1 MDYEN
6 VKLSYCLLLFY
17 GLKAR
22 FNRLKQSK
30 EYKSNPIL
38 RKIIDDGFELIES
51 NGWPDVYDYFDNPD
65 IIVEPANLLLESIS
79 STKLIDAE
87 TFFILLTGYYD
98 VEFET
103 SNLKKISN
111 EMANCFNEIVKEK
124 HHFELIYDNY
134 MDVKASIGDLEL
146 GTSDFN
152 QALIGRDNQGRKP
165 LTSIRSI
172 EELNEHFEMRLK
184 KESKIN
190 TFIEEN
196 LPLQILRE
204 IPTLTE
210 KRIEQYYKR
219 LLARKLYA
227 IIKPLEIS
235 RFRKISVLGFSFLF
249 FNYCDSHE
257 QFALRYGKKHRIL
270 NTDDKAIHE
279 YYREYLFD
287 QVKNSLK

>member
-172 EELNEHFEMRLK
+172 EELPKPIKRFPKEILK
-184 KESKIN
+184 SKI
-190 TFIEEN
+190 TKLKIDLDLFSKKKTESEKEN
-196 LPLQILRE
+196 IRKEIKELEGKLSILELGLPKPIKRFPKEILKSK
-204 IPTLTE
+204 IG
-210 KRIEQYYKR
+210 KD
-219 LLARKLYA
+219 
-227 IIKPLEIS
+227 KP
-235 RFRKISVLGFSFLF
+235 R
-249 FNYCDSHE
+249 
-257 QFALRYGKKHRIL
+257 
-270 NTDDKAIHE
+270 T
-279 YYREYLFD
+279 
-287 QVKNSLK
+287 